1 MQTVSAALALVMGLT
16 ALPALADIS
25 VRFIEGA
32 PKDRFEIT
40 NLATCAVVR
49 TDLVI
54 DLSTSAAGLIFD
66 TTSTGAGVD
75 VFQPFELVAGADA
88 LASQPKVIDG
98 DKQVKLPISRLA
110 PKAVL
115 AFTIDVDNTMTSRG
129 IMVSGS
135 QIEGVSV
142 RVSAAG
148 TTTTGR
154 FSQQGNAL
162 IQTPPCI

>member
-1 MQTVSAALALVMGLT
+1 MYTASAALALVIGLT

-40 NLATCAVVR
+40 NLSTCAVVR

-66 TTSTGAGVD
+66 TTATGAGVD

-88 LASQPKVIDG
+88 LASQPQVIDG
-98 DKQVKLPISRLA
+98 DKQVALPIGRLA

-129 IMVSGS
+129 TMVSGS

-142 RVSAAG
+142 RVRAAG
-148 TTTTGR
+148 ITTTGQ
-154 FSQQGNAL
+154 FSQQGSAL
-162 IQTPPCI
+162 IQTTPCT